1 MDRGDEM
8 DRGFLVRAG
17 LFVLGAVPMAFLL
30 NSVDLL
36 PKLGALVVYAFVG
49 NSFIGHY
56 LVRHPDAIPP
66 RRSGTD
72 RT

>member
-1 MDRGDEM
+1 MKMDH
-8 DRGFLVRAG
+8 GFLIRAG

-36 PKLGALVVYAFVG
+36 PKLGALAIYALIG
-49 NSFIGHY
+49 SSFMGHY